1 MKSQGYKMIGGNG
14 CEGGVDLGPIE
25 TDCPSEQSVG
35 VVKGVKVVEQL
46 YEYDSNNNLFNQMR
60 NNKELVLFMVVLI
73 VLAIMKD
80 KVLGII
86 KIIMSARKVNKNC
99 TIYN

>member
-1 MKSQGYKMIGGNG
+1 
-14 CEGGVDLGPIE
+14 
-25 TDCPSEQSVG
+25 
-35 VVKGVKVVEQL
+35 
-46 YEYDSNNNLFNQMR
+46 MR